1 MEQNEVMDA
10 LTEMADKFIE
20 ESVKSDAELFHIDV
34 LINKMR
40 EAYIAGY
47 VNGAT
52 TVNFMQCQ
60 DCPKNVKRPPIK
72 FIGSLN
78 EK

>member
-1 MEQNEVMDA
+1 MEQNEVMNA

-20 ESVKSDAELFHIDV
+20 ESGISDAELFHIDV
-34 LINKMR
+34 LIDKMR
-40 EAYIAGY
+40 EAFIAGY
-47 VNGAT
+47 ANGAT
-52 TVNFMQCQ
+52 TVNYMQCQ
-60 DCPKNVKRPPIK
+60 DCPKKGKRLQVK